1 MVLEGTQNQSLIK
14 ELSGLYAS
22 VTLSKKSETYA
33 SIRHK
38 T

>member
-22 VTLSKKSETYA
+22 VTSSKKSETYA
-33 SIRHK
+33 SFLHK

>member
-1 MVLEGTQNQSLIK
+1 MVLERTQNQSLIK

-22 VTLSKKSETYA
+22 ITSSKKSETYA
-33 SIRHK
+33 SFLHK